1 MDKHAPDTS
10 SISFTALYTGQVW
23 VRNGLSE
30 PFFQTRS
37 GALLYGAMSP
47 MEALG
52 KRVLGGN
59 IRTFLLQR
67 HHLIDARLEALI
79 EQHPDLQV
87 VEIACGLSPRGCRFR
102 QRFPSIT
109 YVEADLPDMADR
121 KRRLL
126 AAKGFLSATHR
137 VAPVNILAED
147 GPDSVAALLDGLDP
161 ARPVAVITE
170 GLINYFSL
178 DTVTP
183 FWGRLA
189 AGLRRLAADPDAQV
203 RYQLGWTLGVVR
215 IPGKAVALATLLR
228 HGAGD
233 RWQQVAALN
242 AATENHSEI
251 IKSLTTD
258 EAFAGSKVSTRIVTR
273 LETMAAGRL
282 AKVSAS
288 SAGEYHVQVFK
299 PKTKVNP
306 DRARVIE
313 QFRPA
318 LAKRGSA
325 AAGKA
330 TFEQRCAVCHEL
342 GGVGRAI
349 GPDLKSTRA
358 NGAEK
363 MLVSLID
370 PNREVAP
377 QYLLFTVHLAKGDGA
392 LVGMIANENASVVEL
407 IQPDGSA
414 KSVRRAGV
422 RSIESTGLSLMPAGL
437 EAGLS
442 AGQMA
447 DLLAWV
453 LEAP

>member
-1 MDKHAPDTS
+1 
-10 SISFTALYTGQVW
+10 
-23 VRNGLSE
+23 SE

-137 VAPVNILAED
+137 VVPVNILAED

-189 AGLRRLAADPDAQV
+189 AGLRRFPRGVYLSDNYPLYANM
-203 RYQLGWTLGVVR
+203 RFHRTLKTLG
-215 IPGKAVALATLLR
+215 GLL
-228 HGAGD
+228 GAIS
-233 RWQQVAALN
+233 RSQVAFHFRSDADTERHFLNQGFDAL
-242 AATENHSEI
+242 
-251 IKSLTTD
+251 
-258 EAFAGSKVSTRIVTR
+258 
-273 LETMAAGRL
+273 
-282 AKVSAS
+282 
-288 SAGEYHVQVFK
+288 
-299 PKTKVNP
+299 
-306 DRARVIE
+306 
-313 QFRPA
+313 
-318 LAKRGSA
+318 
-325 AAGKA
+325 
-330 TFEQRCAVCHEL
+330 
-342 GGVGRAI
+342 
-349 GPDLKSTRA
+349 
-358 NGAEK
+358 
-363 MLVSLID
+363 
-370 PNREVAP
+370 
-377 QYLLFTVHLAKGDGA
+377 TVHDPADFYTA
-392 LVGMIANENASVVEL
+392 LPIPRTRGTPM
-407 IQPDGSA
+407 
-414 KSVRRAGV
+414 VR
-422 RSIESTGLSLMPAGL
+422 
-437 EAGLS
+437 
-442 AGQMA
+442 
-447 DLLAWV
+447 V
-453 LEAP
+453 LEASVS

>member
-183 FWGRLA
+183 FWGR
-189 AGLRRLAADPDAQV
+189 
-203 RYQLGWTLGVVR
+203 
-215 IPGKAVALATLLR
+215 
-228 HGAGD
+228 
-233 RWQQVAALN
+233 
-242 AATENHSEI
+242 
-251 IKSLTTD
+251 
-258 EAFAGSKVSTRIVTR
+258 
-273 LETMAAGRL
+273 
-282 AKVSAS
+282 
-288 SAGEYHVQVFK
+288 
-299 PKTKVNP
+299 
-306 DRARVIE
+306 
-313 QFRPA
+313 
-318 LAKRGSA
+318 
-325 AAGKA
+325 
-330 TFEQRCAVCHEL
+330 
-342 GGVGRAI
+342 
-349 GPDLKSTRA
+349 
-358 NGAEK
+358 
-363 MLVSLID
+363 
-370 PNREVAP
+370 
-377 QYLLFTVHLAKGDGA
+377 
-392 LVGMIANENASVVEL
+392 
-407 IQPDGSA
+407 
-414 KSVRRAGV
+414 
-422 RSIESTGLSLMPAGL
+422 
-437 EAGLS
+437 
-442 AGQMA
+442 
-447 DLLAWV
+447 
-453 LEAP
+453 